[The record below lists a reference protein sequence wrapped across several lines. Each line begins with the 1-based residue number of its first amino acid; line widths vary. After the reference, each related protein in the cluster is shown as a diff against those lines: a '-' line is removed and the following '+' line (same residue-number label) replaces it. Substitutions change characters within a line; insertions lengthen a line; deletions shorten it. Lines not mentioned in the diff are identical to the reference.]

1 MNKAELIDRV
11 SKKTKLTKTH
21 SELILDAAIDIIQR
35 SVSSGEEVKIV
46 GFGTFDR
53 AARKQRNGRNPK
65 TGSTI
70 VIPAVRVPRFRPG
83 KEFKQLVDPEVQ
95 GIAPSELAAAA
106 AKLSHP
112 EANA

>member
-11 SKKTKLTKTH
+11 SKKTKLTKTQ
-21 SELILDAAIDIIQR
+21 SEQILDAAIEIIQK

-70 VIPAVRVPRFRPG
+70 IIPAVRVPRFRPG
-83 KEFKQLVDPEVQ
+83 KEFKQLVDPSYE
-95 GIAPSELAAAA
+95 GGTTPAST
-106 AKLSHP
+106 P
-112 EANA
+112 ETSA